1 MAIGLRSVAGV
12 TLVEMMI
19 VIAIVGLMVSIAV
32 PNYLVWNQKY
42 QLKDAVATLQ
52 ANISLA
58 RMTAINNNIQVAVTV
73 CHQTSPC
80 PGATPNPTPTQV
92 TVFFQNAATGAPI
105 IPPMT
110 MVPGISLTNA
120 GGALVG
126 GGIASPQDVVFTPMG
141 RPLPFLS
148 TTAGASNLCITP
160 TGAGT
165 GLVPSCTGTPP
176 AQALNFINANG
187 VNYRITI
194 TQSGK
199 AAWGYSPTLAP

>member
-1 MAIGLRSVAGV
+1 MTRMAIGLRSVAGI

-19 VIAIVGLMVSIAV
+19 VIAIVGLMVSVAV
-32 PNYLVWNQKY
+32 PNYLDWNRKY

-52 ANISLA
+52 SNISLA

-73 CHQTSPC
+73 TQ
-80 PGATPNPTPTQV
+80 ATPAVPV
-92 TVFFQNAATGAPI
+92 TVTFTNFATGTVVLA
-105 IPPMT
+105 PMT
-110 MVPGISLTNA
+110 MVPGISLANA
-120 GGALVG
+120 AGALVG

-148 TTAGASNLCITP
+148 TPNGANNLCITP

-187 VNYRITI
+187 FNYRITI
-194 TQSGK
+194 TASGK

>member
-1 MAIGLRSVAGV
+1 MAIGLRSVAGL

-58 RMTAINNNIQVAVTV
+58 RMTAINNNVQVAVTV
-73 CHQTSPC
+73 TQ
-80 PGATPNPTPTQV
+80 ATPAVPVIV
-92 TVFFQNAATGAPI
+92 TFTNFATAAVVLA
-105 IPPMT
+105 PMT
-110 MVPGISLTNA
+110 MVPGISLANA

-126 GGIASPQDVVFTPMG
+126 AGIASPQDVVLTPMG

-148 TTAGASNLCITP
+148 TANGANNLCINAA
-160 TGAGT
+160 GATVGCAGAT
-165 GLVPSCTGTPP
+165 

-194 TQSGK
+194 TASGK